1 MRTYRVYI
9 ADKFTRIPLGYYDVR
24 AITKR
29 RAKTEIFKQVLKKDK
44 SYLLIV
50 SKMKGGADNG

>member
-1 MRTYRVYI
+1 MYRVYI
-9 ADKFTRIPLGYYDVR
+9 TDKFTRFPLAYYDVR

-29 RAKTEIFKQVLKKDK
+29 RAKTKIFKQVLKKDK

-50 SKMKGGADNG
+50 SKIKGGVA

>member
-1 MRTYRVYI
+1 MYRVYI
-9 ADKFTRIPLGYYDVR
+9 ADKFTRFPLAYYDVR

-29 RAKTEIFKQVLKKDK
+29 RAKTKIFKQVLKKDK

-50 SKMKGGADNG
+50 SKMKGGADNGLY